1 VSTRYSDLIILLS
14 GGVNQ
19 RRMYFDSH
27 PKVQSLG
34 RDFTDRMQDVLAD
47 RGETGFFFGILNG
60 KFIRDG
66 KYLAGPSIA
75 GRNLI
80 EFSDHLNCG
89 GFLFRQGLEA
99 EEVQAFFR
107 LAANQREKTAS
118 IEESIA
124 MFQAEGIRN
133 IEVSPYFREGEEVDA
148 NGVKLAPFDPGLIE
162 FDFTDDDGGGSMGKS
177 LGSDLEPLLPIFQS
191 MYDTVQTNNIHI
203 NKQMDVDVGMAM
215 GVGAELHEVS
225 DRQTMDVMNLMRYPD
240 YDSYTIGHSVRVSTL
255 VLTVG
260 REMGWPEHLLPEL
273 ATAGLLHDIGKAKV
287 PDEILYKPGKLNP
300 EERKIAESHAAIGA
314 KILLAKGDAS
324 PLIIAG
330 AWGHHIRHDGQGGY
344 PPLPEWA
351 IKSPIAGLIQVC
363 DVFEALTA
371 ARPYKSP
378 MPPRRAFEIIL
389 KDRHA
394 FDPAPLTALIRA
406 IGLYPPGSEVALS
419 DGTRGY
425 VIAKGPDWQLPTV
438 RVTLDPEGNLL
449 DKEDQY
455 VAKLHEEEDLE
466 VTDFLMVGLN
476 PDSAK
481 DLAEGVDTD
490 DPDKMKEAEEEWEE
504 GLVHEL
510 DDILEESII

>member
-1 VSTRYSDLIILLS
+1 MATRFSDLIILLS
-14 GGVNQ
+14 GGINQ

-27 PKVQSLG
+27 PKVQHLG
-34 RDFTDRMQDVLAD
+34 RDFADRMREVLAD
-47 RGETGFFFGILNG
+47 KGETGFFFGILNG

-66 KYLAGPSIA
+66 KYLIGPSIA

-80 EFSDHLNCG
+80 DFADRLQCG
-89 GFLFRQGLEA
+89 GFLFRQGVDA
-99 EEVQAFFR
+99 DEVMAFFR
-107 LAANQREKTAS
+107 VAANTRDKVGS
-118 IEESIA
+118 IEESMA
-124 MFQAEGIRN
+124 LFHSAGIRN

-148 NGVKLAPFDPGLIE
+148 NGVKLAPFDPGVIQ
-162 FDFTDDDGGGSMGKS
+162 FDFSDDDGEGDGRGKS
-177 LGSDLEPLLPIFQS
+177 VSQELEPLLPIFQS
-191 MYDTVQTNNIHI
+191 MYETVQTNNIHI
-203 NKQMDVDVGMAM
+203 NMQQDVDVTKAM
-215 GVGAELHEVS
+215 GVGEELFGVS

-255 VLTVG
+255 ALTVG
-260 REMGWPEHLLPEL
+260 REMGWPEHLLSEL

-324 PLIIAG
+324 PLMIAG
-330 AWGHHIRHDGQGGY
+330 AWGHHIRHDGNGGY
-344 PPLPEWA
+344 PDVPEWA
-351 IKSPIAGLIQVC
+351 VKSPIAGLLHVC

-389 KDRHA
+389 KDKGS

-438 RVTLDPEGNLL
+438 RVTSDPEGRTLA
-449 DKEDQY
+449 KEDQY
-455 VAKLHEEEDLE
+455 VARLHEEENLS
-466 VTDFLMVGLN
+466 VADFLMVGL
-476 PDSAK
+476 
-481 DLAEGVDTD
+481 
-490 DPDKMKEAEEEWEE
+490 DPDAAKHMNEEDAQPQEETGGEWEE
-504 GLVHEL
+504 GLANEL
-510 DDILEESII
+510 DDIFEESNI

>member
-1 VSTRYSDLIILLS
+1 MRFSDLIILLS
-14 GGVNQ
+14 TGINQ

-27 PKVQSLG
+27 PKVQNLG
-34 RDFTDRMQDVLAD
+34 RDFTDRMQEVLTT

-66 KYLAGPSIA
+66 KYLIGPSIA

-80 EFSDHLNCG
+80 DFAGRLKCG
-89 GFLFRQGLEA
+89 GFLFRQGLDA
-99 EEVQAFFR
+99 DEVMAFLR
-107 LAANQREKTAS
+107 VAADLRDKVES
-118 IEESIA
+118 VEESIA
-124 MFQAEGIRN
+124 LFRSEGIRN
-133 IEVSPYFREGEEVDA
+133 IEVSPYFREGEEIDA
-148 NGVKLAPFDPGLIE
+148 NGVKLAPFDPGLIQ
-162 FDFTDDDGGGSMGKS
+162 FDFSDEDEDGGGMGKS
-177 LGSDLEPLLPIFQS
+177 IAQELEPLLPIFQS
-191 MYDTVQTNNIHI
+191 MYETVQTNNIHI
-203 NKQMDVDVGMAM
+203 NMQQDVDVHKAK
-215 GVGAELHEVS
+215 GVGEELFEVS

-260 REMGWPEHLLPEL
+260 REMGWPEHLLSEL

-300 EERKIAESHAAIGA
+300 EERKIAESHAAIGG

-330 AWGHHIRHDGQGGY
+330 AWGHHIRHDGVGGY

-351 IKSPIAGLIQVC
+351 VNSPIASLLQVC

-389 KDRHA
+389 KDRSA
-394 FDPAPLTALIRA
+394 FNPAPLSALIRA
-406 IGLYPPGSEVALS
+406 IGLYPPGSEVALT

-438 RVTLDPEGNLL
+438 RVTRDPEGNSLA
-449 DKEDQY
+449 KEDQY
-455 VAKLHEEEDLE
+455 VAKLHEEEDLA
-466 VTDFLMVGLN
+466 VADFLMVGLD

-481 DLAEGVDTD
+481 DMAQD
-490 DPDKMKEAEEEWEE
+490 DPGQEQASDEEWEQ
-504 GLVHEL
+504 GLVTEL
-510 DDILEESII
+510 DDILEESTI